1 MSLALFHTD
10 SRDLTLLQ
18 TSWST
23 ELNPV
28 LANPLV
34 NGIFRKGIALINGV
48 TTINHLL
55 GRKQQGFIITD
66 INGAALV
73 YRSLP
78 FNNLTLTLTSNA
90 TVTVDLYI
98 F

>member
-18 TSWST
+18 TSWKV
-23 ELNPV
+23 ELDPV

-34 NGIFRKGIALINGV
+34 NGIFRKGIALINGA

-55 GRKQQGFIITD
+55 GRKQQGFILTD
-66 INGAALV
+66 INGSASV
-73 YRSLP
+73 YRSQP

-90 TVTVDLYI
+90 VVTVDIYV